1 MHSERRWANH
11 KLTRQAWRCGSE
23 GSWAYRRSLQTSR
36 YKEESSE
43 VHRWFTACMTCVVA
57 HEAGGGAVGESEL
70 LGAVTCARVDSF
82 GYLAEVAR
90 GVSSLHLYLKLV
102 QARQQELVD
111 CPRVVGV
118 QG

>member
-57 HEAGGGAVGESEL
+57 HEAGGDQLERVSYWRQSHVRGLTALGTL
-70 LGAVTCARVDSF
+70 LR
-82 GYLAEVAR
+82 LPEV
-90 GVSSLHLYLKLV
+90 
-102 QARQQELVD
+102 
-111 CPRVVGV
+111 
-118 QG
+118 

>member
-1 MHSERRWANH
+1 MALRIGGVLGIQAVLADVQVQGREFRGTQMVHGLHDLRGG
-11 KLTRQAWRCGSE
+11 TRGGR
-23 GSWAYRRSLQTSR
+23 
-36 YKEESSE
+36 
-43 VHRWFTACMTCVVA
+43 
-57 HEAGGGAVGESEL
+57 GGAVGESEL

-102 QARQQELVD
+102 QACQQELVD